1 MEDRDARRSETDAV
15 GVSFQTLTRM
25 IGASGHA
32 DPDRLVAVAARLMP
46 HADQA
51 GVTSIRNDRPAV
63 TVAST
68 GEIPRAVD
76 ALQYR
81 TGEGPCLDASLDD
94 EAVISDDLA
103 VERRWPAFAAACV
116 DQFGVRSM
124 LSVRLSLSQQDR
136 AALNFYSPSTHV
148 FTGQD
153 VAEAV
158 ILAPFAALVV
168 QQRLHEKDVSHY
180 QEALISS
187 RRIGSAVGILM
198 AQHGVDADD
207 AFGMLR
213 TASQH
218 LNRKLK
224 DLAADVNYTGDL
236 P

>member
-1 MEDRDARRSETDAV
+1 M
-15 GVSFQTLTRM
+15 SFQTLARL

-51 GVTSIRNDRPAV
+51 GVPLIREGRAAV

-68 GEIPRAVD
+68 GMLPRAVD
-76 ALQYR
+76 ALQYE
-81 TGEGPCLDASLDD
+81 TGEGPCLEASTEDG
-94 EAVISDDLA
+94 AVVSDDLSS
-103 VERRWPAFAAACV
+103 EGRWPTFAAACV
-116 DQFGVRSM
+116 EQMGVYSM
-124 LSVRLSLSQQDR
+124 LSIRLALSQQDR
-136 AALNFYSPSTHV
+136 AALNFYSPHRHA
-148 FTGQD
+148 FKDQD

-168 QQRLHEKDVSHY
+168 QQRLHELDVSHY
-180 QEALISS
+180 QQALTSS
-187 RRIGSAVGILM
+187 RQIGSAVGILM
-198 AQHGVDADD
+198 AQHRIDADD
-207 AFGMLR
+207 AFAMLR

-224 DLAADVNYTGDL
+224 DIAADVNYTGGL